1 MPSRKAFPGV
11 MLMLSAV
18 LGTTAVAQSAAQPKS
33 NPANEK
39 VTAIR
44 AANLIDGT
52 AAQVRHNVLILIK
65 GNKIESVTSG
75 GTPPAGAAVID
86 LPAGVTVLP
95 GLIDTH
101 THIFLQGEDPAQGG
115 YDIQLLKHPSSYRS
129 ARAAVSARRALEQG
143 FTTLR
148 DLETEGAG
156 YGDVGI
162 KEAINDGFIPGPRL
176 LVVTRAISV
185 TGGYPLEGYNPD
197 IVVPKGA
204 QLGDGPVELRKI
216 ARQQLENGADWIK
229 VYMTHR
235 SWVDKEGHLVS
246 QPTLTVEELKA
257 VVDEAHG
264 QQKRVACH
272 AYSGIGLHRALDG
285 GCDSIE
291 HGLSLDDAAIAQML
305 KQGTWFV
312 PTLGVYYT
320 DWSPENTDDGK
331 RDRARAS
338 EHEVSF
344 KKALKAGVKIAFGTD
359 MGGIPWTEP
368 IANEFGWMVKFGM
381 SPMDA
386 IKSATSSAAN
396 LLEMKGDIGVIAPGA
411 FADIIAVQGDP
422 LANIDALKNATFV
435 MKDGNIF
442 KQK

>member
-1 MPSRKAFPGV
+1 MLSRKA
-11 MLMLSAV
+11 V
-18 LGTTAVAQSAAQPKS
+18 LCVILLFTSTLVATAAAQTSAQPKGS
-33 NPANEK
+33 PTPEK
-39 VTAIR
+39 LIAIH
-44 AANLIDGT
+44 ATNLIDGVSN
-52 AAQVRHNVLILIK
+52 QIRHNVLVVIK
-65 GNKIESVTSG
+65 GNKIESVTAG
-75 GTPPAGAAVID
+75 GNPPAGATVID
-86 LPAGVTVLP
+86 LPADVTVLP

-101 THIFLQGEDPAQGG
+101 THIFLQGEDPAEGG
-115 YDIQLLKHPSSYRS
+115 YDIQLLKHPSSYRA

-148 DLETEGAG
+148 DVETEGAG

-216 ARQQLENGADWIK
+216 TRQQLENGADWIK

-264 QQKRVACH
+264 QQKKVACH

-305 KQGTWFV
+305 KQGTWYV
-312 PTLGVYYT
+312 PTLGVYHT
-320 DWSPENTDDGK
+320 DWAPENTEDGR
-331 RDRARAS
+331 RDRARFN

-386 IKSATSSAAN
+386 IKAATSTAAN
-396 LLEMKGDIGVIAPGA
+396 LLDMKGDIGVIAPGA
-411 FADIIAVQGDP
+411 FADIMAVQGDP
-422 LANIDALKNATFV
+422 LANVEALKDVKFV
-435 MKDGNIF
+435 MKDGSVF
-442 KQK
+442 RQ

>member
-1 MPSRKAFPGV
+1 MLSRKT
-11 MLMLSAV
+11 V
-18 LGTTAVAQSAAQPKS
+18 LFLLFASTLVTTAMAQAVAQPKKGS
-33 NPANEK
+33 PVPEK
-39 VTAIR
+39 VIAIH
-44 AANLIDGT
+44 AANLIDGISN
-52 AAQVRHNVLILIK
+52 QVRHNVLVVIK
-65 GNKIESVTSG
+65 GDRIESVSSG
-75 GTPPAGAAVID
+75 GNPPTGATLIN
-86 LPAGVTVLP
+86 LPADVTVLP

-115 YDIQLLKHPSSYRS
+115 YDIQLLKHPSSYRA
-129 ARAAVSARRALEQG
+129 ARAAVAARRALEQG

-148 DLETEGAG
+148 DVETEGAG

-216 ARQQLENGADWIK
+216 TRQQLENGADWIK

-264 QQKRVACH
+264 QQKKVACH

-305 KQGTWFV
+305 KQGTWYV

-320 DWSPENTDDGK
+320 DWSPENTEDGK

-359 MGGIPWTEP
+359 MGGIRWTEP
-368 IANEFGWMVKFGM
+368 IANEFGLMVKFGM

-386 IKSATSSAAN
+386 IKSATSTAAN
-396 LLEMKGDIGVIAPGA
+396 LLDMKGDIGVIAPGA
-411 FADIIAVQGDP
+411 FADIMAVQGDP
-422 LANIDALKNATFV
+422 VANVEALKSVKFV
-435 MKDGNIF
+435 MKDGNVF
-442 KQK
+442 KQ